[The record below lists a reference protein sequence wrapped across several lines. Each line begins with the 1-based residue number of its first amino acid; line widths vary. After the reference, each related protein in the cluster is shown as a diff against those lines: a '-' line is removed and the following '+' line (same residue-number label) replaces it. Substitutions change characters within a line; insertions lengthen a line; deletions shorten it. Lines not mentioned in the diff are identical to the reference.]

1 MLFSA
6 SPVPISG
13 VHAMLSTEG
22 SSTFIG
28 RSLRPPE
35 GAGERMLLVY
45 PPTAAVAAAAVKDT
59 KALRTGEA
67 LESSGEPR
75 RFL

>member
-22 SSTFIG
+22 SSTFTG

-35 GAGERMLLVY
+35 GAGERMLLAY
-45 PPTAAVAAAAVKDT
+45 PLTAAAAAVKDT
-59 KALRTGEA
+59 KAFRIGDA